1 MKFEDKYRTHIDVW
15 KELAKAYTDL
25 GNKLDELRRM
35 IKVKVVKKKIKFKEG
50 KSKGVEELIKMTNKN
65 HTRKNCSGA
74 CTSMANEGTVLNTR
88 SSETFKI
95 QGLITTIQE
104 LRKIANQLD
113 KEVKDNE
120 EKYKVSGWGTKFQ
133 LNIINRSGDSDG
145 WEFEDVK

>member
-1 MKFEDKYRTHIDVW
+1 M
-15 KELAKAYTDL
+15 
-25 GNKLDELRRM
+25 
-35 IKVKVVKKKIKFKEG
+35 
-50 KSKGVEELIKMTNKN
+50 EELIKMTNKN

-120 EKYKVSGWGTKFQ
+120 EKYKAEQSFMENCLNMKHSGYDWRMVFFFYVLGRRWNVNK
-133 LNIINRSGDSDG
+133 LNYYLKMLGASKTGNRK
-145 WEFEDVK
+145 VKK